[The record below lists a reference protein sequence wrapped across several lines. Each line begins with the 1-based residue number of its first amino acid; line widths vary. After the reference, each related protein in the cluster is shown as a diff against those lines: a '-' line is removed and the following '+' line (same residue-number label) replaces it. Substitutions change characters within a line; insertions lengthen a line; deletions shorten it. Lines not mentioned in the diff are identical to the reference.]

1 MGDLGL
7 SWPGSNGNSSM
18 GGWGDL
24 LRGGLDLAA
33 QYLSLPQGS
42 DVDLPGYDMGS
53 GDPMSTSTWTQGG
66 AGYRQLQTLV
76 IPSPDGK
83 LGFWK
88 AAGRPI
94 LFAGD
99 LAACKRVNRVAARA
113 ARTMGRSRTRS
124 RRGGR

>member
-1 MGDLGL
+1 VADLGL
-7 SWPGSNGNSSM
+7 SLMGSIGTGSM
-18 GGWGDL
+18 GTGGWGDL
-24 LRGGLDLAA
+24 LKQGLDLAA
-33 QYLSLPQGS
+33 NYLSLPGGT
-42 DVDLPGYDMGS
+42 DVDLPGYDLGS
-53 GDPMSTSTWTQGG
+53 GDPMSTGTWTQGG

-99 LAACKRVNRVAARA
+99 LAACKRVNRVASRA
-113 ARTMGRSRTRS
+113 SRAIGRRS